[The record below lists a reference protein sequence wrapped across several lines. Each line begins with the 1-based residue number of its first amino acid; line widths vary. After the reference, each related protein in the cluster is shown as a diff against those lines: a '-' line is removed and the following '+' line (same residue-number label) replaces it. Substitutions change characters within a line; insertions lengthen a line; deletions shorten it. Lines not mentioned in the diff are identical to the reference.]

1 MEFTVYKE
9 KELHAEGGIV
19 FCEVQ
24 IALPMLPGEE
34 RAAKEVNRFYKP
46 LREEALRLARE
57 VLLPHSKACYEGSEN
72 PRRRF
77 THRPYRL
84 FLAVT
89 VKDEGESLRV
99 ERTLSLLFRG
109 RTLLAEVAH
118 ERILPSGRVIPIKK
132 RKEA

>member
-1 MEFTVYKE
+1 MEFTLYRE
-9 KELHAEGGIV
+9 KELFAEGGIA

-24 IALPMLPGEE
+24 IALPMLPEGE
-34 RAAKEVNRFYKP
+34 RAAKEVNRFYHP

-57 VLLPHSKACYEGSEN
+57 VLLPHSKACYEASEN

-84 FLAVT
+84 FLTAAVG
-89 VKDEGESLRV
+89 DEGESLRV

-109 RTLLAEVAH
+109 LTLLEEVAH
-118 ERILPSGRVIPIKK
+118 ERILPNGRVLPIKK
-132 RKEA
+132 KEA